1 MHAKSTGGNHIS
13 KRITQIQNI
22 HGQQYGNNMAKTPN
36 MIKNEQMDAQN
47 APAGSRPLTG
57 SAGAQQQQKFL
68 PSAFQ
73 NEQNRP
79 SIQQQISKN
88 RQIVSA
94 KSANQTREN
103 SMNRAAK
110 ST

>member
-1 MHAKSTGGNHIS
+1 
-13 KRITQIQNI
+13 
-22 HGQQYGNNMAKTPN
+22 MAKTPN
-36 MIKNEQMDAQN
+36 MLKNEQMDAQD

-79 SIQQQISKN
+79 SIQQQMAKN

>member
-1 MHAKSTGGNHIS
+1 
-13 KRITQIQNI
+13 
-22 HGQQYGNNMAKTPN
+22 

-68 PSAFQ
+68 PNAFQ
-73 NEQNRP
+73 NEQKNRP

-103 SMNRAAK
+103 SMNRVAK
-110 ST
+110 TT

>member
-1 MHAKSTGGNHIS
+1 VHAKSTGGNHIS
-13 KRITQIQNI
+13 KSITQIQNI
-22 HGQQYGNNMAKTPN
+22 HEQQYGNNMAKTPN

>member
-13 KRITQIQNI
+13 KSITQIQNI
-22 HGQQYGNNMAKTPN
+22 HEQQYSNNMAKTPN

-57 SAGAQQQQKFL
+57 SAGAEQQQKFL

>member
-1 MHAKSTGGNHIS
+1 M
-13 KRITQIQNI
+13 
-22 HGQQYGNNMAKTPN
+22 PN

-57 SAGAQQQQKFL
+57 STGAQQQQKFL
-68 PSAFQ
+68 PSVFQ
-73 NEQNRP
+73 NEQTRP

>member
-1 MHAKSTGGNHIS
+1 
-13 KRITQIQNI
+13 
-22 HGQQYGNNMAKTPN
+22 MAKTPN

-103 SMNRAAK
+103 SMNRVAK

>member
-1 MHAKSTGGNHIS
+1 
-13 KRITQIQNI
+13 
-22 HGQQYGNNMAKTPN
+22 
-36 MIKNEQMDAQN
+36 
-47 APAGSRPLTG
+47 
-57 SAGAQQQQKFL
+57 L